1 LTCGSSPQ
9 LIETSRRESGRD
21 VSPRPVFPIERC
33 ANRLPPL
40 CERKVDIPLL
50 VAHFLDKFSDP
61 LQPVREISDD
71 ALRRL
76 MAYDWPGNVRE
87 LENAIECALA
97 LSSHSVLTADDLPS
111 VPYRASTLNA
121 PFSNALVP
129 LEELERRA
137 IANTLRET
145 EEISSPLQAS

>member
-1 LTCGSSPQ
+1 VQ
-9 LIETSRRESGRD
+9 I
-21 VSPRPVFPIERC
+21 
-33 ANRLPPL
+33 RLPPL